1 MNRYQKWIAR
11 HGAAPPETPPVAG
24 GTRNQKTVKESIA
37 PSGPGTVLLAMLSYV
52 GIKSSSS
59 CYCRRHANVMDNK
72 GTAWCLDNIDKIVG
86 WLETEAATRKLPFFR
101 AGVRIALV
109 GLLKGY
115 ALKESFVARL
125 KGTSFSELDSEWA
138 VAVTTAPRGNE
149 NTLAVCLDSL
159 ITAGWYD
166 PVVFAEPGS
175 DVPPGIK
182 VIKNETKRGCWH
194 NWYYSAKY
202 MLENTTASII
212 MTVQDDSLFHPD
224 SRVFVEEHCL
234 WPTEDTG
241 IVSLYTAAHYSE
253 EKGGQQRPRGI
264 NHVHTKCWWGTC
276 AVVWKR
282 ETLQAVVDHEISRT
296 WLGLSP
302 KVQFDEKKN
311 PALRQERVDK
321 YYAARRENPALINN
335 SDYVAGHVLNQ
346 LNLKKFFVDPSP
358 VQHVSRVSTL
368 QHGGNTGRRN
378 CARCADHSIS
388 LEAQVGTKVNL
399 SSVPK
404 QKLEAKKPKGRG
416 LRPMGEV
423 NTRSAGQSTGTAP
436 RLLVQI
442 RSSYSDL
449 AMSQYRWEIT
459 RNTILQSLAMQT
471 CKEFDIQLICG
482 PEDPLQEQK
491 RKAFNKI
498 APTTVAPPTWYN
510 QPHDGIWRRT
520 SRIDDD
526 DMVSVEFVRLITEQP
541 FDGTE
546 CIFVFPNGYTW
557 ADGTTYLWQN
567 PQSQFVTLQSNTRLT
582 PYSFAHQY
590 FRHLVPSVVV
600 SESPHWMW
608 IRHHGV
614 LSGTVP
620 GSISKNFGSGRVA
633 KDEALFPYDYEQ
645 IRQSLSRSQEAEAYI
660 AAAKA
665 SSGRFDK
672 NVLSLI
678 RSGGELT
685 SLADAYKTDK
695 GINGPSHSHQ
705 YSLLYEE
712 LFAGLRDS
720 VTHILELG
728 IGSSLLM
735 WQEYFHNAT
744 IYGVDKKTKKI
755 SGERIITHRADVKSD
770 IEFGTKFDIIIDDAS
785 HRSTDQRAAFSV
797 HGSKVKSGGYYVIE
811 SLHAIRVGKL
821 RWCDESPSMLDTC
834 RAWVSSPP
842 PDWNCSLY
850 GDQLCVLRRL
860 A

>member
-1 MNRYQKWIAR
+1 MNRYQKWMAEN
-11 HGAAPPETPPVAG
+11 GGVPPVA
-24 GTRNQKTVKESIA
+24 S
-37 PSGPGTVLLAMLSYV
+37 PSLIVADRKRSKVEEAIVPTGPGTVLLAMFDFV

-59 CYCRRHANVMDNK
+59 CYCRRHAKVMDNK
-72 GTAWCLDNIDKIVG
+72 GTAWCLDNIDKIVE
-86 WLETEAATRKLPFFR
+86 WLEKEAEARGLLFFR
-101 AGVRIALV
+101 TGVRVALI

-125 KGTSFSELDSEWA
+125 KGSPFSNLDSEWA

-149 NTLAVCLDSL
+149 STLAVCLDSL

-175 DVPPGIK
+175 DVPPG
-182 VIKNETKRGCWH
+182 VNVTQNETKRGCWH

-202 MLENTTASII
+202 MLEKTTASII

-224 SRVFVEEHCL
+224 SREFVEKHCL
-234 WPTEDTG
+234 WPTKDTG

-253 EKGGQQRPRGI
+253 LKPDIQRPTGI
-264 NHVHTKCWWGTC
+264 NHVYTKCWWGTC

-302 KVQFDEKKN
+302 KVLFDERKN
-311 PALRQERVDK
+311 PELRKERVDK
-321 YYAARRENPALINN
+321 YYAARRENPSLINN

-346 LNLKKFFVDPSP
+346 LKLKMFFVDPSP

-368 QHGGNTGRRN
+368 KHGGNSGRRN
-378 CARCADHSIS
+378 CARCADHSIP
-388 LEAQVGTKVNL
+388 LEAQVGTKINVI
-399 SSVPK
+399 SVS
-404 QKLEAKKPKGRG
+404 KKKVTMSKGRG
-416 LRPMGEV
+416 LRPVAEV
-423 NTRSAGQSTGTAP
+423 NVRLAGPAVGEAP
-436 RLLVQI
+436 RLLLQI
-442 RSSYSDL
+442 RSSYSDQS
-449 AMSQYRWEIT
+449 MSRYRWQVT
-459 RNTILQSLAMQT
+459 QNTLIPSLAAQT
-471 CKEFDIQLICG
+471 SMSFDIQLICSDL
-482 PEDPLQEQK
+482 DPLRDEK
-491 RKAFNKI
+491 LKAFHEI
-498 APTTVAPPTWYN
+498 APTTIAPATWYN

-526 DMVSVEFVRLITEQP
+526 DMVSVEFVRLISEQP

-557 ADGTTYLWQN
+557 ADGTTYLWKN
-567 PQSQFVTLQSNTRLT
+567 PKNQFVTLQSNTRLT

-620 GSISKNFGSGRVA
+620 GSISKSFGSGRVN
-633 KDEALFPYDYEQ
+633 KDEALFPYEYDH
-645 IRQSLSRSQEAEAYI
+645 IRQSLARSPEAEVYI
-660 AAAKA
+660 ASAKTT
-665 SSGRFDK
+665 SGRFDR

-678 RSGGELT
+678 HSGGELT

-705 YSLLYEE
+705 YSLVYES
-712 LFAGLRDS
+712 LFNGIRDS
-720 VTHILELG
+720 VTHLLELG
-728 IGSSLLM
+728 VGSSLLM
-735 WQEYFHNAT
+735 WQDYFPNA
-744 IYGVDKKTKKI
+744 IIHGVDKKKKKI
-755 SGERIITHRADVKSD
+755 SGERIVTHLANVKDD
-770 IEFGTKFDIIIDDAS
+770 IQFGVEFDIIIDDAS
-785 HRSTDQRAAFSV
+785 HRSTEQRSAFNL
-797 HGSKVKSGGYYVIE
+797 HRKNVKPGGYYVIE
-811 SLHAIRVGKL
+811 SLHAIRVGKQK
-821 RWCDESPSMLDTC
+821 WCDESPNMLETC
-834 RAWVSSPP
+834 RGWVTSPP
-842 PDWNCSLY
+842 VGWSCNLY
-850 GDQLCVLRRL
+850 GDQLCILQRL